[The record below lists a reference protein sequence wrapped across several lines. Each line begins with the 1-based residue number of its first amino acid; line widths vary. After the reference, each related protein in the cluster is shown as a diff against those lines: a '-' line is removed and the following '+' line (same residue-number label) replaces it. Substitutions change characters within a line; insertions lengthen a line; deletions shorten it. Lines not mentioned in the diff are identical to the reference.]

1 MTSFLPE
8 LVNYSGPPLAAS
20 FPSSMGGWTAAPR
33 EAPAVL
39 HSVPTPDVPERQD
52 GDVPGAYQLTHLIT
66 VRLTPDNYLYW
77 RAQIL
82 PLLRSRHLDGFI
94 DGSTP
99 CPPHTAATYTAE
111 GTRVAVA
118 NPLYRA
124 WVAQD
129 QAIVSALQ
137 SSLTEGVAELVL
149 FANSAQDIW
158 STLEHNFSQQ
168 SIARSTALRRQL
180 SECKKL
186 DSSAHDYYNN
196 VKTLS
201 DTLTS
206 IGQPLYDSEF
216 TEYVLAGLDSDYDNL
231 VETVNNRDNPM
242 PPRDLYSRLMY
253 TEQRVEARDVYAR
266 VCSCRQC
273 LASKCRGL

>member
-1 MTSFLPE
+1 
-8 LVNYSGPPLAAS
+8 VA
-20 FPSSMGGWTAAPR
+20 
-33 EAPAVL
+33 
-39 HSVPTPDVPERQD
+39 
-52 GDVPGAYQLTHLIT
+52 
-66 VRLTPDNYLYW
+66 
-77 RAQIL
+77 
-82 PLLRSRHLDGFI
+82 
-94 DGSTP
+94 
-99 CPPHTAATYTAE
+99 YTAE

-137 SSLTEGVAELVL
+137 SSLTEGVAGLVL

-168 SIARSTALRRQL
+168 STMRSTALHRQL

-186 DSSAHDYYNN
+186 DSSAHDYYYK

-206 IGQPLYDSEF
+206 IGQLLRDAEF
-216 TEYVLAGLDSDYDNL
+216 TDYVLAGLDSDYDNL

-253 TEQRVEARDVYAR
+253 AEQRVDV
-266 VCSCRQC
+266 
-273 LASKCRGL
+273 

>member
-8 LVNYSGPPLAAS
+8 LVNYGGPPLAAL
-20 FPSSMGGWTAAPR
+20 FPSLMGGWTVAPR
-33 EAPAVL
+33 EAPAIP
-39 HSVPTPDVPERQD
+39 HSVPTPDVPERHD
-52 GDVPGAYQLTHLIT
+52 DAIPGAYQLTHLIT
-66 VRLTPDNYLYW
+66 VWLTLDNYLYR

-82 PLLRSRHLDGFI
+82 PLLRSRHLDDFI

-99 CPPHTAATYTAE
+99 CPPRTVAAYTAE

-124 WVAQD
+124 CVAQD
-129 QAIVSALQ
+129 QAIVSVLQ
-137 SSLTEGVAELVL
+137 SSLIEGVAGLVL

-158 STLEHNFSQQ
+158 STLEHSLSQQ
-168 SIARSTALRRQL
+168 STACSTALHRQL

-186 DSSAHDYYNN
+186 ESSVHDYNNN

-206 IGQPLYDSEF
+206 IGQPLRDAEF
-216 TEYVLAGLDSDYDNL
+216 TEYVLAGLDSYYDNL
-231 VETVNNRDNPM
+231 VKMVNNRDNPM

-253 TEQRVEARDVYAR
+253 TEQLVEARRTTPVIVDSAAHAAYHDAP
-266 VCSCRQC
+266 
-273 LASKCRGL
+273 